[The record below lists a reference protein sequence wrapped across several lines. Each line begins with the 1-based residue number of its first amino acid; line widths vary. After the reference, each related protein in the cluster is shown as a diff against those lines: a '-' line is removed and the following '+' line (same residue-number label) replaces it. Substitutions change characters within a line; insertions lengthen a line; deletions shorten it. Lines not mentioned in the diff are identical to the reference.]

1 MRNTIFTLAAAAI
14 AGAIGAA
21 AAAALENG
29 NGYAEVNGLKMYYE
43 VSGEERPL
51 VVLHGAYMSTES
63 MKPLTAPLAEKRQVI
78 AVDLQAHGRTA
89 DLDRPI
95 TYEQM
100 ADDVAALMEAIGIGE
115 ADVFGYSMGGGVAL
129 QLAIRHP
136 ERVRRLASAAAG
148 YKTEAMYPELV
159 QMIAGMTPETFAGSP
174 WEAEYKKVAPNPDD
188 FPKLVEKLIA
198 LDTTPMNW
206 PADDIRGIKA
216 PTIII
221 SGDADVIRPEH
232 SVEIYRLLGGG
243 PSSDFM
249 GTSTDELAILPATSH
264 LGILEKSGLVAE
276 IVLRFFEKEVK
287 G

>member
-1 MRNTIFTLAAAAI
+1 MKSILLAAALSLGLATF
-14 AGAIGAA
+14 AVAQEPKTGHAP
-21 AAAALENG
+21 
-29 NGYAEVNGLKMYYE
+29 VNGLEMYYE
-43 VSGEERPL
+43 IHGEGRPL
-51 VVLHGAYMSTES
+51 VLLHGAYMTIPTNWD
-63 MKPLTAPLAEKRQVI
+63 MLIPTLTQSRQVI
-78 AVDLQAHGRTA
+78 AVELQGHGRTT
-89 DLDRPI
+89 DRDTPI
-95 TYEQM
+95 TYEGM
-100 ADDVAALMEAIGIGE
+100 ADDVAALLEHLKIPE

-249 GTSTDELAILPATSH
+249 GTSTEELAILPATSH
-264 LGILEKSGLVAE
+264 LGIIEKSDQVAE